1 MIKNENNNSYYI
13 DYHFIEQRGPL
24 NSRNWLEYLQGHPEY
39 ESNCLNQ
46 KYRAMGYE
54 TIEISEILKNGDVGI
69 FYQLVTLKHNYLVIK
84 KYLIDNDK
92 ELLVRLYYCYE
103 NKIFSSANCKNLLF
117 SKLGNLSSILN
128 KFSKD
133 ALQ

>member
-1 MIKNENNNSYYI
+1 MLENEITDSYYI
-13 DYHFIEQRGPL
+13 DYHFIEQRGGL

-46 KYRAMGYE
+46 KYRSMGHE
-54 TIEISEILKNGDVGI
+54 AIDLSEILKNGDIGV
-69 FYQLVTLKHNYLVIK
+69 FYQLVVLKNNYLIIK

-92 ELLVRLYYCYE
+92 EMLIKIYYCYE
-103 NKIFSSANCKNLLF
+103 NKVFNSANCKKLLF
-117 SKLGNLSSILN
+117 SKLGNLASTFN
-128 KFSKD
+128 KFAKD